1 MKKTILRWSL
11 IAILIL
17 ISPLICIEVLSH
29 LTINFEFSVINALQA
44 KSKIALIVI
53 IIITN
58 LISAIITALIT
69 AFPSGYLARKRE
81 RIIAILFIVS
91 IEYFP
96 VYSFFQ
102 MPPFKA
108 FTVTVLIG
116 QLLAVVI
123 SVFFFTEVGSRLAA
137 KKQNTANV

>member
-1 MKKTILRWSL
+1 M
-11 IAILIL
+11 
-17 ISPLICIEVLSH
+17 SPLICIEVLSY
-29 LTINFEFSVINALQA
+29 LTINFEISAINALQA

-58 LISAIITALIT
+58 LISAVITALIT
-69 AFPSGYLARKRE
+69 AFPSGYLARKQA

-96 VYSFFQ
+96 VYSFVQ

-108 FTVTVLIG
+108 FNMTILLG
-116 QLLAVVI
+116 QFLAVVF
-123 SVFFFTEVGSRLAA
+123 SVFIFVEMGSRLAA
-137 KKQNTANV
+137 KKQDKAAV